1 MSFSTS
7 LTGLNAASKDLDV
20 TSNNIANVNSTGF
33 KKSRAEFGDIYAVS
47 AFGSSQTAVGQGA
60 LLQSVSQNFG
70 QGNLQFTDRSLDVA
84 ISGNG
89 FLTYSNTQQGDE
101 LAFSRAGTLGVNKD
115 GYVVNN
121 SGQYLRT
128 LPVDEKTGSVQ
139 STSLA
144 TSQNL
149 RVPSGS
155 GAPSATENIY
165 LQANLPSEDSAPG
178 DAFDEDNPDTYN
190 HVTSAKVYDSLGNSH
205 VVKTYFVKAGGDVD
219 GDGTNNTDV
228 NNDGTDDP
236 NGWFVYTQFDDNPVD
251 TDPNAAQNGYLNFN
265 GSGEV
270 TDKQNP
276 SLSVDSA
283 ALGNGAD
290 TLAFDVN
297 LDSEFTQYNA
307 SFSVQDLSQ
316 DGSTTGR
323 LSGLNISEDGLV
335 QANYTNGDS
344 KFLGKIAMADFE
356 NTQGLKQIGD
366 NSWQTTI
373 DSGEPIVGE
382 AGTGRFGMIQGGALE
397 SSNVDLTGELVNLI
411 TAQRN
416 FQANAK
422 AIETNKAVSDT
433 IINIR

>member
-47 AFGSSQTAVGQGA
+47 AFGSSQTAVGQGS

-165 LQANLPSEDSAPG
+165 LQANLPSEDSAPE
-178 DAFDEDNPDTYN
+178 DAYDEHNPDTYN

-251 TDPNAAQNGYLNFN
+251 TDPNAAQNGYLNFD

-270 TDKQNP
+270 TDKRNP
-276 SLSVDSA
+276 SLSVDS
-283 ALGNGAD
+283 D
-290 TLAFDVN
+290 RK
-297 LDSEFTQYNA
+297 
-307 SFSVQDLSQ
+307 SV
-316 DGSTTGR
+316 
-323 LSGLNISEDGLV
+323 V
-335 QANYTNGDS
+335 
-344 KFLGKIAMADFE
+344 
-356 NTQGLKQIGD
+356 
-366 NSWQTTI
+366 
-373 DSGEPIVGE
+373 
-382 AGTGRFGMIQGGALE
+382 
-397 SSNVDLTGELVNLI
+397 
-411 TAQRN
+411 
-416 FQANAK
+416 
-422 AIETNKAVSDT
+422 
-433 IINIR
+433 